1 MKYGGLLGGATDEK
15 QGPGLLGG
23 LLDISNPDA
32 MNQLALI
39 ASLFNTRKGE
49 NWGMPIAQAAMRSRQ
64 IRESR
69 QREEAQA
76 LEMER
81 QRQEMERQQHTFGR
95 TKALQEL
102 PGQFMR
108 PGAAPSLTPNDD
120 EGNPM
125 PSTQPSM
132 DWQRYIPA
140 HAALDP
146 QGALQMQTQ
155 LAHLNQ
161 REGPIKLNRNERLV
175 DPRTGRV
182 TLDAAPDLPAG
193 MRMGANGP
201 EYIPEYLQGQERIR
215 AAGRQNTTVN
225 MPAPERAF
233 NVEAAKLDAKQLDE
247 WRESAT
253 KAHGGLSRI
262 QEMKRLSGDALY
274 SGWGAEGR
282 LGVAN
287 FFATMGLPVDQ
298 TKIANSQEYNK
309 HAKELTLAMLKE
321 GVGAT
326 NISNADLAF
335 VNETVPQ
342 LATNPQAR
350 VNLLNYMERR
360 LGESVDRYQSADEY
374 ARANNGLRGFRHGS
388 DPRQPASG
396 QGGNRPAKLQKN
408 VTAIVKAQEAIK
420 QGKPRELVIQRLME
434 QGYDPA
440 GL

>member
-1 MKYGGLLGGATDEK
+1 MTYGGLLGSPEDEK
-15 QGPGLLGG
+15 KRGGGLLG

-32 MNQLALI
+32 MNQLAMI
-39 ASLFNTRKGE
+39 ASLFNARQGE
-49 NWGMPIAQAAMRSRQ
+49 NWGVPVAQAAMRSQQ
-64 IRESR
+64 IKSSR
-69 QREEAQA
+69 QQDEARA
-76 LEMER
+76 LEMQR
-81 QRQEMERQQHTFGR
+81 QRQEMERQQHTFAR
-95 TKALQEL
+95 QKALSEL
-102 PGQFMR
+102 PGQYMR

-125 PSTQPSM
+125 PPTQPSM

-146 QGALQMQTQ
+146 QGALQMQSQ
-155 LAHLNQ
+155 LAQLNQ
-161 REGPIKLNRNERLV
+161 REGPIKLNRSERLV

-182 TLDAAPDLPAG
+182 ALDAAPDLPAG

-233 NVEAAKLDAKQLDE
+233 HVEAAKLDAKQLDE

-298 TKIANSQEYNK
+298 GKIANSQEYNK

-374 ARANNGLRGFRHGS
+374 ARTNNGLRGFRHGR
-388 DPRQPASG
+388 DPRQSAPG
-396 QGGNRPAKLQKN
+396 QRGDRPAQLQKN
-408 VTAIVKAQEAIK
+408 LTALVKAREAVK
-420 QGKPRELVIQRLME
+420 QGKPRELVIQRLIE